1 MTRLEAT
8 RIIVELAGSAP
19 VVASLGHPAYDL
31 FAAGDRPQNFYTWGS
46 MGLASSVGL
55 GLALAR
61 PDVRVFVLDGDG
73 SLLMNL
79 GSLATI
85 GLLRPSNLVLVVM
98 DNEEYA
104 TTGGQPTPT
113 AHGADLEAAARA
125 MGIAATATVRNE
137 AELRSAVARRAACA
151 TGSLFIVAKVSESA
165 PTAKPPLDCVFIK
178 QRFMAA
184 IGNPETATGGAA
196 TVNLAAFVVPAD
208 PPAAA
213 RTIAARAFL
222 DTIGV
227 TLAGAAEPA
236 ARIVQRVIA
245 QDGGGPCRVLG
256 TGWRSSAANA
266 ALANGTA
273 AHALDYDDMCF
284 VSLAHPS
291 APLVAAAVAAAEL
304 AGASGRAV
312 LDAYVVGFEIEGR
325 LGRAMN
331 PRHYQRGWHC
341 TATLGTIGA
350 AAAASRLLGLDA
362 AATRHALAIAA
373 SEASGLKENFGTMVK
388 PLHAGLAARNGIV
401 AALLAQAGMTA
412 SDAAIDGP
420 QGFLAAMD
428 SEQPSLAPFAAD
440 LGARWE
446 IVDTGITVKLYPSC
460 AGTHPTLDAL
470 LDLQRRERF
479 SAADVDTIDA
489 GVDAIVPTILLYDR
503 PSSGLEGKFSLPFCA
518 AAAVVHGTV
527 GIDDVRRRAAA
538 RSGGDGDA
546 GARDDARRSDA
557 RSDGAVVDPGAGDR
571 APARRTSADG
581 ARERRARLPG
591 SPGQRRRAGHQVQ
604 RMRDDRAVR
613 LRRGRRTRPAA
624 RDRISRRHPD
634 DHCGGGVAGLKP
646 CATGRKPRRYALS
659 VAECGAA
666 RQGCDCPGT

>member
-1 MTRLEAT
+1 
-8 RIIVELAGSAP
+8 
-19 VVASLGHPAYDL
+19 
-31 FAAGDRPQNFYTWGS
+31 
-46 MGLASSVGL
+46 
-55 GLALAR
+55 
-61 PDVRVFVLDGDG
+61 
-73 SLLMNL
+73 
-79 GSLATI
+79 
-85 GLLRPSNLVLVVM
+85 
-98 DNEEYA
+98 
-104 TTGGQPTPT
+104 
-113 AHGADLEAAARA
+113 
-125 MGIAATATVRNE
+125 
-137 AELRSAVARRAACA
+137 
-151 TGSLFIVAKVSESA
+151 
-165 PTAKPPLDCVFIK
+165 
-178 QRFMAA
+178 
-184 IGNPETATGGAA
+184 
-196 TVNLAAFVVPAD
+196 VNLAAFVSTAD

-222 DTIGV
+222 DTVGV

-256 TGWRSSAANA
+256 TGLRSSAANA

-304 AGASGRAV
+304 VGASGRAV

-350 AAAASRLLGLDA
+350 AAAASRLLALDTT
-362 AATRHALAIAA
+362 ATRHALAIAA

-470 LDLQRRERF
+470 IDLQRRERF

-527 GIDDVRRRAAA
+527 GIGTFDAAVL
-538 RSGGDGDA
+538 
-546 GARDDARRSDA
+546 RDP
-557 RSDGAVVDPGAGDR
+557 AVMAMQERVTMRVDPTLDPT
-571 APARRTSADG
+571 APSLTQARVT
-581 ARERRARLPG
+581 
-591 SPGQRRRAGHQVQ
+591 
-604 RMRDDRAVR
+604 VR
-613 LRRGRRTRPAA
+613 LRDGRVLTALANGARGYPDRPA
-624 RDRISRRHPD
+624 SD
-634 DHCGGGVAGLKP
+634 DELATKFTA
-646 CATGRKPRRYALS
+646 CATTALS
-659 VAECGAA
+659 GSAAADALVQLRAIESVEDIRTLTAIVAT
-666 RQGCDCPGT
+666 QG